1 MSENHSNMKTP
12 SSSGFGN
19 YILKILKSLI
29 PLIVILAIFTLIDI
43 FVVSGFADMK
53 FLTPGNIAQV
63 IGQTVVIAIGAV
75 GMTFIIVSAGIDL
88 SVGSLVALAGVMSTW
103 AIMAVL
109 NEDGSNIMIAMTV
122 GIFAG
127 VMTGAIAGLI
137 NGAVI
142 NVGKLPPFIV
152 TLGMMEIVRGFALQ
166 WANGVP
172 ITGLPSAFR
181 ALNNS
186 GFTFDTGRELVIIPY
201 SLFVLIVV
209 GVIGTFILRK
219 TVFGMQVYAVGSNE
233 NTARLCGVNVERVK
247 LFVYMIGGLTAGIA
261 GILHASRLNSG
272 QPGEA
277 IAMELEVI
285 AAVVIGGGSLMGG
298 EGTVLGAIIGAF
310 IIKFLRNGCNLVGV
324 SPYMQRIVIGLIIII
339 AVYVDQM
346 RRKSAT
352 AKK

>member
-1 MSENHSNMKTP
+1 MSENHSNMQTS

-122 GIFAG
+122 GIFVG

-137 NGAVI
+137 NGSVI
-142 NVGKLPPFIV
+142 NIGKLPPFIV

-186 GFTFDTGRELVIIPY
+186 GFTFDTGRELII
-201 SLFVLIVV
+201 
-209 GVIGTFILRK
+209 
-219 TVFGMQVYAVGSNE
+219 
-233 NTARLCGVNVERVK
+233 
-247 LFVYMIGGLTAGIA
+247 
-261 GILHASRLNSG
+261 
-272 QPGEA
+272 
-277 IAMELEVI
+277 
-285 AAVVIGGGSLMGG
+285 
-298 EGTVLGAIIGAF
+298 
-310 IIKFLRNGCNLVGV
+310 
-324 SPYMQRIVIGLIIII
+324 
-339 AVYVDQM
+339 
-346 RRKSAT
+346 
-352 AKK
+352 

>member
-1 MSENHSNMKTP
+1 MKTP
-12 SSSGFGN
+12 SSSVFGN
-19 YILKILKSLI
+19 YILKILKSLV
-29 PLIVILAIFTLIDI
+29 PLIVILTIFTLIDI

-109 NEDGSNIMIAMTV
+109 NEDGSNIMIAMTI
-122 GIFAG
+122 GIFVG

-137 NGAVI
+137 NGSVI
-142 NVGKLPPFIV
+142 NIGKLPPFIV

-186 GFTFDTGRELVIIPY
+186 GFTIDTGREFIIIPY

-209 GVIGTFILRK
+209 GVFGTFILRK

-346 RRKSAT
+346 RRKST
-352 AKK
+352 SAKK